1 MNPSLTPPAAKKR
14 DTAIDTLKCIAAM
27 MVVVL
32 HYGYLTVDNAAGTLS
47 FAVNGLMRVA
57 VPLFFMITG
66 FYFVLSYQRGRLKR
80 QFKHLCSLTM
90 FAILLYAAFELAW
103 HIAIGRFYVLAQAF
117 NWHDNVLTEL
127 SKILIFNDIPV
138 AFHLWYLPAAIYALG
153 AMWLF
158 ERYKL
163 WCKPLALFWV
173 LMFAIAAYMSGFTD
187 IEYPYA
193 RNFITV
199 AIPSMVVG
207 RCLYEHYATHSAK
220 QMSASA
226 IFICIA
232 ASVIMVVV
240 QMVWHTSQHGCAVSS
255 LIDLPIGIPLL
266 ATSLMLL
273 ALRFPTLGAST
284 PLPAIGAKYSG
295 YIYVFHVIPG
305 TVLRTWF
312 HADSYLTFLLP
323 IIVFAIALAM
333 AVVWVRIR
341 SSLPALRLP

>member
-1 MNPSLTPPAAKKR
+1 MSPSPAPSAAKQR
-14 DTAIDTLKCIAAM
+14 DSAIDTLKCVAAM

-47 FAVNGLMRVA
+47 FAVNGLTRVA

-66 FYFVLSYQRGRLKR
+66 FYFVLSYQRGQLKR
-80 QFKHLCSLTM
+80 QVKRLCSLTV
-90 FAILLYAAFELAW
+90 FAIVLYAAFEVAW
-103 HIAIGRFYVLAQAF
+103 HLAIGKFNVLAQSF
-117 NWHDNVLTEL
+117 DWHDNILTEL

-153 AMWLF
+153 AMWAF

-163 WCKPLALFWV
+163 WSKPLALFWV
-173 LMFAIAAYMSGFTD
+173 LMFAVAAYMSGFTD
-187 IEYPYA
+187 IAYPYV

-207 RCLYEHYATHSAK
+207 RCLYEHYATPQAR
-220 QMSASA
+220 QMSTSA
-226 IFICIA
+226 IFMCIVVAIVMVA
-232 ASVIMVVV
+232 A
-240 QMVWHTSQHGCAVSS
+240 QMGWHTFHHGCAVSS
-255 LIDLPIGIPLL
+255 LVDMPIGIPFL

-273 ALRFPTLGAST
+273 ALHFPMLGTST

-323 IIVFAIALAM
+323 FIVFAIALVM

-341 SSLPALRLP
+341 SSLSALRLP

>member
-1 MNPSLTPPAAKKR
+1 MNQSPATSDAKQR
-14 DTAIDTLKCIAAM
+14 DSAIDTLKCVAAM

-47 FAVNGLMRVA
+47 FAVNWLMRVA

-80 QFKHLCSLTM
+80 QFKRLCSLTA
-90 FAILLYAAFELAW
+90 FAILLYAVFEVAW
-103 HIAIGRFYVLAQAF
+103 HLAIGRFKVLAQAF
-117 NWHDNVLTEL
+117 TWHDNVLTEL
-127 SKILIFNDIPV
+127 SKILIFNDIPI
-138 AFHLWYLPAAIYALG
+138 AFHLWYLLAAIYALG
-153 AMWLF
+153 AMWVF

-173 LMFAIAAYMSGFTD
+173 LMFAVTAYMSGFND
-187 IEYPYA
+187 IDYPYE

-207 RCLYEHYATHSAK
+207 RCLYEHYATHPAR
-220 QMSASA
+220 QMPASA

-232 ASVIMVVV
+232 VAIIMVVV
-240 QMVWHTSQHGCAVSS
+240 QMAWHTSQHGHAVSS
-255 LIDLPIGIPLL
+255 LIDMPIAIPLL

-295 YIYVFHVIPG
+295 YIYVFHIIPG

-323 IIVFAIALAM
+323 FIVFAIALAM

-341 SSLPALRLP
+341 SSLASP

>member
-1 MNPSLTPPAAKKR
+1 MNHSPAPSAAKQR
-14 DTAIDTLKCIAAM
+14 NSAIDTLKCVAAL

-32 HYGYLTVDNAAGTLS
+32 HYGYLTVDNAAGTIS
-47 FAVNGLMRVA
+47 FAINGLTRMA

-66 FYFVLSYQRGRLKR
+66 FYFVMSYQRGRLKQQCKR
-80 QFKHLCSLTM
+80 LCSLTV
-90 FAILLYAAFELAW
+90 FAILLYAVFVVAW
-103 HIAIGRFYVLAQAF
+103 HIAIGKFNELAAQF
-117 NWHDNVLTEL
+117 DWHDNALKE
-127 SKILIFNDIPV
+127 SAKILILNCVPI

-163 WCKPLALFWV
+163 WGKPLALFW
-173 LMFAIAAYMSGFTD
+173 LLIFAVSAYLSGFTD
-187 IEYPYA
+187 LSIAYV

-199 AIPSMVVG
+199 AIPSMVIG
-207 RCLYEHYATHSAK
+207 RCIYEHYANRPARQISVP
-220 QMSASA
+220 A
-226 IFICIA
+226 ISICITVA
-232 ASVIMVVV
+232 VIMVVA
-240 QMVWHTSQHGCAVSS
+240 QIVWRTSQYGYTPSA
-255 LIDLPIGIPLL
+255 LIDMPIGIPFL
-266 ATSLMLL
+266 ATSVMLL

-323 IIVFAIALAM
+323 FIVFAIALAM
-333 AVVWVRIR
+333 SVVWVRIR
-341 SSLPALRLP
+341 SAASTLKLP